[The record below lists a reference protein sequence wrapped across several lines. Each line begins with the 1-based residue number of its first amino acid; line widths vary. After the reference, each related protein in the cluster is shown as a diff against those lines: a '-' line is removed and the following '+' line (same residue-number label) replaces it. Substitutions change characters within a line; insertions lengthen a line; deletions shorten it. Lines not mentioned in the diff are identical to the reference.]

1 MHLGRSGTASI
12 ERHERLYCSRNRC
25 SRQHANKCQ
34 TPCDL
39 LLRRKAPTIGTV
51 HFNDVTTKSGAPN
64 IDSECRLTRLRN
76 YLNGVDLS
84 KLSEEMIA
92 PFETEPPPDDA
103 VLVLRPTS

>member
-1 MHLGRSGTASI
+1 MSAMRGYTAAETAAPDSTLI
-12 ERHERLYCSRNRC
+12 N
-25 SRQHANKCQ
+25 AQ

-39 LLRRKAPTIGTV
+39 LLSRKTPTIGTV